1 MESILPIQLEVI
13 WTRYLLILRVVVK
26 RVRVNLSDRW
36 NLVRCWVVLIGPTV
50 STHAHTRRHTGIN
63 SFGDPPYR
71 AVIR

>member
-36 NLVRCWVVLIGPTV
+36 NLVLGRLNWTNREY
-50 STHAHTRRHTGIN
+50 TRT
-63 SFGDPPYR
+63 YT
-71 AVIR
+71 